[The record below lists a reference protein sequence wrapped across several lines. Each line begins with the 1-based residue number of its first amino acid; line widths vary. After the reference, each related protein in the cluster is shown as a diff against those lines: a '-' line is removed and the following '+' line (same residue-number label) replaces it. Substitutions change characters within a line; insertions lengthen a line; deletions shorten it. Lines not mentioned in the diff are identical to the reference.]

1 MFMVKA
7 GSWLTEFV
15 SQEAGIDVDSSEHE
29 SSSRGS
35 LAGLS
40 QVTFFFTDCSS
51 DRLDSRTPFAD
62 AEFFFA

>member
-15 SQEAGIDVDSSEHE
+15 SKEVGIDVDSSEHE
-29 SSSRGS
+29 SSSQDS

-40 QVTFFFTDCSS
+40 QVLTNQRC
-51 DRLDSRTPFAD
+51 RLVVGL
-62 AEFFFA
+62 